1 MKCIIN
7 RKLEFSQRVYFLLK
21 KQVTKLYQR
30 PMCFDASTSN
40 SHESILQ
47 EEKFQKGNTSIRLV
61 FTGTQYLQK
70 FTLPVMYSV
79 YYQKWLKR
87 SRLKVS
93 FFEKTSKSIS

>member
-47 EEKFQKGNTSIRLV
+47 EEKFQKGNTRHKASFHWYANIYKNSHSQLC
-61 FTGTQYLQK
+61 
-70 FTLPVMYSV
+70 TLYI
-79 YYQKWLKR
+79 
-87 SRLKVS
+87 
-93 FFEKTSKSIS
+93 TKSG

>member
-61 FTGTQYLQK
+61 FTGTQISTKIHTPSYVLCI
-70 FTLPVMYSV
+70 LP
-79 YYQKWLKR
+79 
-87 SRLKVS
+87 KVV
-93 FFEKTSKSIS
+93 EAKQVESIIF